1 MMWYYSPGWGG
12 MLGMGLSML
21 FWTLLLGL
29 LIWLLVRWITQQ
41 HTVGARPSSPGAL
54 TNLPSALEI
63 LRQRYARGE
72 IDTETFKDMR
82 AHLEETG
89 VEEDRLQQV

>member
-1 MMWYYSPGWGG
+1 
-12 MLGMGLSML
+12 MGLSML

-29 LIWLLVRWITQQ
+29 LIWLLVRWTTRQN
-41 HTVGARPSSPGAL
+41 TMAGPLLPG
-54 TNLPSALEI
+54 TPPNSPSALEI

-72 IDTETFKDMR
+72 IDAETKTMR

-89 VEEDRLQQV
+89 VEEEDRLQQV